1 MISILLLC
9 SIFKTTMNTITKL
22 QKRATRNK
30 TSYCDHTNPL
40 FVKCHVMKL
49 KDIVQHK
56 IMQMMFR
63 AYKKTLQTCVQS
75 FFFFSIHKSIYNLRD
90 VLSLF
95 YIKQRNRLKRD
106 VLLLSGFGY
115 GICKDIFESYKCD

>member
-1 MISILLLC
+1 
-9 SIFKTTMNTITKL
+9 
-22 QKRATRNK
+22 
-30 TSYCDHTNPL
+30 
-40 FVKCHVMKL
+40 MKL

-75 FFFFSIHKSIYNLRD
+75 FFFFSIHKSIYDLRD

-106 VLLLSGFGY
+106 VLLLSGLSY